1 MKMNTDM
8 DKGTDTATDTDTDRD
23 IDISTPL
30 LFHHKANFEIGFWS
44 QFGHCVAVKPSYR
57 PNLILSV

>member
-1 MKMNTDM
+1 MNTDM

-23 IDISTPL
+23 IDIITPL

-44 QFGHCVAVKPSYR
+44 HFGHCVRIKPTYD
-57 PNLILSV
+57 PT